1 LAAASSTG
9 FLIRLFQSVA
19 LDTLRRAA
27 SAVGRSLRI
36 ELV

>member
-1 LAAASSTG
+1 MVV
-9 FLIRLFQSVA
+9 RRRHVA
-19 LDTLRRAA
+19 LTFSFTLRRAA